1 MTLFADVGI
10 TRGEGD
16 VRRVLDRQKKM
27 EEAQTLQKFVNKTK
41 ELDEDITREIE
52 ELNMMSE
59 NCVGDINT
67 VGKSLE
73 TLSQSAEM
81 AFKKYTEK
89 DKSLCKDLQEN
100 RAEQDELQRR
110 LNVLKEQ
117 EHKLEEER
125 RKRSEI
131 QQRAE
136 MVRLIYRAP
145 TLVWPAVLD

>member
-1 MTLFADVGI
+1 MKQLLVEPIKFLPLI
-10 TRGEGD
+10 EG
-16 VRRVLDRQKKM
+16 
-27 EEAQTLQKFVNKTK
+27 N
-41 ELDEDITREIE
+41 
-52 ELNMMSE
+52 
-59 NCVGDINT
+59 
-67 VGKSLE
+67 SLE

>member
-10 TRGEGD
+10 TRGEED

-67 VGKSLE
+67 VGTYVLLPVSLFFAG
-73 TLSQSAEM
+73 L
-81 AFKKYTEK
+81 Y
-89 DKSLCKDLQEN
+89 L
-100 RAEQDELQRR
+100 
-110 LNVLKEQ
+110 
-117 EHKLEEER
+117 
-125 RKRSEI
+125 RSTI
-131 QQRAE
+131 
-136 MVRLIYRAP
+136 RLI
-145 TLVWPAVLD
+145 D